1 MNKRR
6 GIVDIKCIE
15 HNMRLI
21 VIFFLS
27 NIQQPIVT
35 SNNETDNLKIEKA
48 DKANKV
54 EVAVL

>member
-15 HNMRLI
+15 QNMRLI
-21 VIFFLS
+21 VIFFIS